1 MVAKFD
7 NFANGREPAASFP
20 EAAIEG
26 SILNRFE
33 FVAARYADRP
43 AVGDDAR
50 LLTYRELTRLTGAIA
65 VAITAATTRPGQ
77 VAIALRNEARYAAA
91 MLGALSVGRAFVP
104 LDAAHPVERNRLLVQ
119 HSEAALVISAGDA
132 AKSLAA
138 SLPTEMPVI
147 DLDSVPTVSAKPP
160 APSTRL
166 DDIALISYTSGSSG
180 RPKGVQRHQRALLH
194 YVYQTSQAMQF
205 GPADRLVLFNTPGTT
220 QELLTTFCGLL
231 NGASLYCLPPTD
243 RAPATLA
250 AKLRDIGVTVI
261 WAVPRLFRFLVE
273 ALPPGERF
281 DALRLVSLAGDRVD
295 WSDIAWVRRG
305 CAQGIRVRVGFG
317 STEAGVHAQWFV
329 DEQSRGTSVRLPVG
343 RAPPDQ
349 HLTIMDDAGQ
359 PVADGEIGEAVVTSR
374 SVALGYWRDPA
385 ATARVF
391 KLNTDDPSLRSYR
404 TGDLVLR
411 RSDGLIE
418 YVGRK
423 DQEIKLFGHRI
434 DPGEVESTLVGCPG
448 VRDAAVVVRRH
459 DAGAPRSLVA
469 YCELDPGT
477 SQSSRD
483 IMQMLRNLLPQFML
497 PALITVVPELP
508 RLANF
513 KVDREAL
520 LRQHVSTHGEQP
532 PAVPLTSTEAVLA
545 EIWAEAFS
553 ARQISRDDDFF
564 ELGGDSLAAATIGI
578 GVQDAFGGEIDLSV
592 LSDNPTLAE
601 LAAAIDALTP
611 ANLLDPEPLVRIS
624 RDRPLPTSHIQEWVW
639 TVSQDPQNAL
649 NFVDTTAYSLL
660 GPLNAKALG
669 DAIGLIV
676 QRHEPLRTTFDV
688 VHGHPVQIVHPATSL
703 PIPIFDVAQADD
715 PKAEARRIV
724 TNARSRIVNLRREP
738 LMSFELIRLAEQEHW
753 LVQTANHIVYDNFSR
768 LIFAREL
775 DLLYTG
781 ALRGAAPSLPDHQSL
796 DYGDYAA
803 WQRHRLR
810 PDDARWRNDVVWW
823 QKLLEGAPHASELPF
838 ARKAPVSGVAPA
850 DGDFHWAMPSQ
861 IAQRTRGLAR
871 AERTTP
877 YVVRLA
883 VFAAA
888 LAAETGDS
896 SIFVGT
902 LVDQRS
908 RRALQN
914 VIGNFVNIVTLKLD
928 AEPQKPFRDWVRTVR
943 DRVTQTVAHSDTPY
957 GLLIEE
963 FRARGLAMPNFRAVV
978 HSFVPAR
985 LSLGG
990 LKVDIA
996 DRAYTAMPPGFA
1008 MTFREHDDDR
1018 DCSVAFDARYYDP
1031 AKVQQFVAR
1040 FVRLLDLAVSNPD
1053 DMITRTAGFDI

>member
-1 MVAKFD
+1 MTVAKFD
-7 NFANGREPAASFP
+7 NFGNGREPTASFP

-26 SILNRFE
+26 SILNRFT

-43 AVGDDAR
+43 AVSDDAR
-50 LLTYRELTRLTGAIA
+50 LLTYGELTRLTGAIA
-65 VAITAATTRPGQ
+65 AAITAAMTRPGQ

-91 MLGALSVGRAFVP
+91 MLGALSAGRAFVP
-104 LDAAHPVERNRLLVQ
+104 LDVAHPVERNRLLVQ
-119 HSEAALVISAGDA
+119 HSEAVLVISAGAA

-138 SLPTEMPVI
+138 SLPAEVPVI
-147 DLDSVPTVSAKPP
+147 DLDTVPAVSVDPP
-160 APSTRL
+160 ELSTRP

-180 RPKGVQRHQRALLH
+180 QPKGVPRHQRALLH

-205 GPADRLVLFNTPGTT
+205 GPADRLVLFNTPSTT
-220 QELLTTFCGLL
+220 QDLLTTFCGLL
-231 NGASLYCLPPTD
+231 NGASLYCLPPAD
-243 RAPATLA
+243 LAPATLA
-250 AKLRDIGVTVI
+250 AKLRDIGITVI

-273 ALPPGERF
+273 ALPPGEWF
-281 DALRLVSLAGDRVD
+281 DTLRLVSLAGDRVD

-305 CAQGIRVRVGFG
+305 CPQGVRVRVGFG

-329 DEQSRGTSVRLPVG
+329 DERSRGTSVRLPVG

-349 HLTIMDDAGQ
+349 QLTIVDDTGR
-359 PVADGEIGEAVVTSR
+359 PVTDGEIGEAVVTSR

-385 ATARVF
+385 ATAHAF
-391 KLNTDDPSLRSYR
+391 TANPDGPSLRSYR

-411 RSDGLIE
+411 RPDGLIE

-423 DQEIKLFGHRI
+423 DQGIKLSGHRI

-459 DAGAPRSLVA
+459 DTGVPRSLVA

-477 SQSSRD
+477 SQPPRD
-483 IMQMLRNLLPQFML
+483 IMQTLRNSLPQFML
-497 PALITVVPELP
+497 PATITVVPELP

-513 KVDREAL
+513 KIDREAL
-520 LRQHVSTHGEQP
+520 LQRDISMCEEQP
-532 PAVPLTSTEAVLA
+532 PAAPRTATESVLA

-611 ANLLDPEPLVRIS
+611 ANSSDPEPLLCVP
-624 RDRPLPTSHIQEWVW
+624 RDRPLPASHIQEWVW
-639 TVSQDPQNAL
+639 TVSQNPQNAL

-669 DAIGLIV
+669 DAISLIV
-676 QRHEPLRTTFDV
+676 RRHESLRTTFDV
-688 VHGHPVQIVHPATSL
+688 VDGHPVQIVHPATPL
-703 PIPIFDVAQADD
+703 AIPIFDVAQADD
-715 PKAEARRIV
+715 PKAEARRLV
-724 TNARSRIVNLRREP
+724 TDARSHVVDLRREP
-738 LMSFELIRLAEQEHW
+738 LLSFELIRLAEREYW
-753 LVQTANHIVYDNFSR
+753 LVQTANHIIYDNFSR

-775 DLLYTG
+775 DLFY
-781 ALRGAAPSLPDHQSL
+781 AAARRGAAPPLPDRQSF

-803 WQRHRLR
+803 WQRRRLR
-810 PDDARWRNDVVWW
+810 AEDSRWQTEVAWW
-823 QKLLEGAPHASELPF
+823 QNLLEGAPEVPELPF
-838 ARKAPVSGVAPA
+838 ARATPVSGA
-850 DGDFHWAMPSQ
+850 DPTDGEFRWAMNPRT
-861 IAQRTRGLAR
+861 AQRTRELAR
-871 AERTTP
+871 TERTTP

-883 VFAAA
+883 AFAAA

-896 SIFVGT
+896 NIFIGT

-908 RRALQN
+908 RRTLQN
-914 VIGNFVNIVTLKLD
+914 MIGNFVNIVTLKLD
-928 AEPQKPFRDWVRTVR
+928 AEPQKPFRGRVRTVR
-943 DRVTQTVAHSDTPY
+943 DRVAQTVAHSDIPY

-985 LSLGG
+985 LSLSG
-990 LKVDIA
+990 LEVDIA

-1018 DCSVAFDARYYDP
+1018 DCSVAFDAKYYDP

-1040 FVRLLDLAVSNPD
+1040 FVRLLDLAVANPD
-1053 DMITRTAGFDI
+1053 QMIH